1 MNPRAEREQARTL
14 IYVGVTALLVLLTV
28 IDPFSSSAKSPELE
42 SGGKF
47 FPELT
52 SLDQAHGLEVFEWD
66 EQASAYNAFKVAFQ
80 DGVWTIPSKEG
91 YPADAEN
98 KIGKIAAAL
107 MALEKTKLRTS
118 REEDHA
124 RLGVVD
130 PKSQTA
136 SVDGVGYRLRLLGQ
150 GDEVLADVI
159 VGKKLEEDEGQRYVR
174 KVNDD
179 KGEPRVY
186 AAAFAVDL
194 DTNFSSWIDTDLLHL
209 DVAQISSLT
218 IDRLKIEVGIDPAT
232 GQRFGQ
238 LVEGKKSLI
247 SQAEYTWSVEGM
259 GSHREANMTVI
270 DKVTETLK
278 ELTIKNVLKRSEA
291 ALNDVGFFPLQEG
304 YFSNEGQIRID
315 LKDGVTYV
323 LRFGNASAATG
334 DPQRF
339 MIVENELCQ
348 PIYAGLSAEAKQK
361 AEQRV
366 NELNARFQGWFY
378 LISAKDFEALRPKHE
393 DLTQEHDDEDD
404 PAEPGNEPAP
414 NDETTP
420 PFPAPREVEGET
432 PGQVPGDTPEKSAP
446 DKSDGDDKPKK
457 TSDAT
462 PIQKDAAES
471 DRLYEAARAGWS
483 GEPGQ
488 VRTLLEQSA
497 AAAPGKPRRLRALL
511 ALGMFQQGKAGDFP
525 SAIENY
531 QRVVAET
538 VGEKSPAL
546 LNFKAQALKNM
557 GIIYYTGQHDL
568 DEAIVKLS
576 DSIEVSATTHAA
588 DVLSQVLFRV
598 ARDGK
603 RSEKAR
609 KAQLESA
616 LKMARLAEKLNAE
629 NADKLKPEALAARG
643 AKIKLQ
649 LAILFEALGRPAE
662 AKQVYGE
669 AEEKSL
675 SDEGLY
681 QQALLLALR
690 GADTAEVSA
699 PLIEALGI
707 RPGAKARNQLRW
719 FIRTEPDL
727 AKHREDPSW
736 KELVTDEPVE

>member
-1 MNPRAEREQARTL
+1 MNPHAEREQARTL
-14 IYVGVTALLVLLTV
+14 VYVGVTALLLLLTV

-52 SLDQAHGLEVFEWD
+52 SLDQARGLEVFEWD
-66 EQASAYNAFKVAFQ
+66 EKVSAYNAFKVAFQ
-80 DGVWTIPSKEG
+80 NGVWTIPSKEG

-98 KIGKIAAAL
+98 KIGKIASAL

-118 REEDHA
+118 REEDHS

-136 SVDGVGYRLRLLGQ
+136 SVDGVGTRLRLLGE
-150 GDEVLADVI
+150 GGEVLADVV
-159 VGKKLEEDEGQRYVR
+159 VGKKLDEDEGQRYVR
-174 KVNDD
+174 RMTEED
-179 KGEPRVY
+179 KGESRVY
-186 AAAFAVDL
+186 AAAFAVEL
-194 DTNFSSWIDTDLLHL
+194 DTDFSSWIDTDLLHL

-218 IDRLKIEVGIDPAT
+218 VDRLKLEVGVDPAT

-247 SQAEYTWSVEGM
+247 SQKDYTWSVEGM
-259 GSHREANMTVI
+259 GRDQEANMVVI
-270 DKVTETLK
+270 DKLTETLK
-278 ELTIKNVLKRSEA
+278 ELTIKNVLKRSDA

-304 YFSNEGQIRID
+304 YFSNEGQIRVD

-339 MIVENELCQ
+339 LIVENELCQ
-348 PIYAGLSAEAKQK
+348 PIYQGLSAEAKEK
-361 AEQRV
+361 AQRRV
-366 NELNARFQGWFY
+366 NELNARFSEWFY
-378 LISAKDFEALRPKHE
+378 LISAKDFEALKPKHA
-393 DLTQEHDDEDD
+393 DLTQKKEG
-404 PAEPGNEPAP
+404 EPGEHGPGDGHDHGHDEPAP
-414 NDETTP
+414 NDEATP
-420 PFPAPREVEGET
+420 PFPTPPKVEGKGEK
-432 PGQVPGDTPEKSAP
+432 PGDVPGED
-446 DKSDGDDKPKK
+446 KK

-462 PIQKDAAES
+462 PVEKSEAEA
-471 DRLYEAARAGWS
+471 DRLYQAATQGWS

-488 VRTLLEQSA
+488 VVTLLEQSA
-497 AAAPGKPRRLRALL
+497 AAAPDKARRLRAVL
-511 ALGMFQQGKAGDFP
+511 ALGIFRQGKLGDFP
-525 SAIENY
+525 SAIKDH

-538 VGEKSPAL
+538 VGEKSAPL
-546 LNFKAQALKNM
+546 MQLKAQALKNL
-557 GIIYYTGQHDL
+557 GIIYYTGQQNL

-576 DSIEVSATTHAA
+576 DSIEVSATADAA

-616 LKMARLAEKLNAE
+616 LKMARLAEKLSAE
-629 NADKLKPEALAARG
+629 NADKAKPAALAARN

-649 LAILFEALGRPAE
+649 LAILFEALGRTKE
-662 AKQVYGE
+662 AKQVFGE

-675 SDEGLY
+675 SDAGLY
-681 QQALLLALR
+681 QAALLEALR
-690 GADTAEVSA
+690 GADAAAVAA
-699 PLIEALGI
+699 PLVEALGI
-707 RPGAKARNQLRW
+707 RPSAAARNRLRW
-719 FIRTEPDL
+719 MIRTEPDL
-727 AKHREDPSW
+727 AKYRDDPSW
-736 KELVTDEPVE
+736 KELVSDEPVK

>member
-1 MNPRAEREQARTL
+1 MNPHAEREQARTL
-14 IYVGVTALLVLLTV
+14 VYVGVTALLVLLTV

-52 SLDQAHGLEVFEWD
+52 NLDQAKGLEVFEWD
-66 EQASAYNAFKVAFQ
+66 SKLSAYNAFKISFQ
-80 DGVWTIPSKEG
+80 DGVWTIPSKQG

-98 KIGKIAAAL
+98 KIGKIASAL

-118 REEDHA
+118 REEDHV

-136 SVDGVGYRLRLLGQ
+136 SVDGVGYRLRLLGS
-150 GDEVLADVI
+150 GDEVLADVVI
-159 VGKKLEEDEGQRYVR
+159 GKKLEDVEGQRYVR
-174 KVNDD
+174 RMT
-179 KGEPRVY
+179 GEDEGESRVY
-186 AAAFAVDL
+186 AAAFGVEL
-194 DTNFSSWIDTDLLHL
+194 DTDFSSWIDTDLLHL

-218 IDRLKIEVGIDPAT
+218 VDRMKLEIGIDPAT

-247 SQAEYTWSVEGM
+247 SQAEYTWSVAGM
-259 GSHREANMTVI
+259 GADHEANMTVI

-304 YFSNEGQIRID
+304 YFSNEGQIRVD
-315 LKDGVTYV
+315 LKDGVTYI

-339 MIVENELCQ
+339 LIVENELCQ
-348 PIYAGLSAEAKQK
+348 PIYKALSAEAKKK
-361 AEQRV
+361 AQQRV
-366 NELNARFQGWFY
+366 NELNARFSDWFY

-393 DLTQEHDDEDD
+393 DLSQKKEGEG
-404 PAEPGNEPAP
+404 EPGEHGPGDGHGHEGEPAP
-414 NDETTP
+414 NDEATAPFPTP
-420 PFPAPREVEGET
+420 PKVEGGGT
-432 PGQVPGDTPEKSAP
+432 PGDLPEET
-446 DKSDGDDKPKK
+446 PKK

-462 PIQKDAAES
+462 PAKKSAAES
-471 DRLYEAARAGWS
+471 DRLYDAARAGWS

-488 VRTLLEQSA
+488 VLTLLEQSA
-497 AAAPGKPRRLRALL
+497 ASAPDKPRRLRALV
-511 ALGMFQQGKAGDFP
+511 ALGIFQQGKLGDFT
-525 SAIENY
+525 SATKSY
-531 QRVVAET
+531 QQVVAAT
-538 VGEKSPAL
+538 VGEKDATL
-546 LNFKAQALKNM
+546 LNFKAQALKGL
-557 GIIYYTGQHDL
+557 GIIYYTGEHNL

-576 DSIEVSATTHAA
+576 DSIEVSATSHAA

-598 ARDGK
+598 AQDGK

-609 KAQLESA
+609 TAQLESA
-616 LKMARLAEKLNAE
+616 LRMARLAEKLSAE
-629 NADKLKPEALAARG
+629 NADKAKPAVVAART

-649 LAILFEALGRPAE
+649 LAVLFEALGRPSE

-669 AEEKSL
+669 ADEKSL
-675 SDEGLY
+675 GDEGLY

-690 GADTAEVSA
+690 GGDAAAVAA
-699 PLIEALGI
+699 PLVEALGI

-727 AKHREDPSW
+727 AKYRADPSW
-736 KELVTDEPVE
+736 KELITDEPVK